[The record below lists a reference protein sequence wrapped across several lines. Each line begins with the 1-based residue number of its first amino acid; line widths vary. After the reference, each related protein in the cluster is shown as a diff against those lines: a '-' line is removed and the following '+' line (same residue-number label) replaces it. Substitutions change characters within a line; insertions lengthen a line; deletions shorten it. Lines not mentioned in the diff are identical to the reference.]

1 MEDHSVKNEVSPP
14 NDSKWFYLT
23 IILFLVIVFLQVS
36 REMEASKK
44 SKLKKLKKL
53 MKIEEQRK

>member
-1 MEDHSVKNEVSPP
+1 M
-14 NDSKWFYLT
+14 
-23 IILFLVIVFLQVS
+23 IVFLQVS

-53 MKIEEQRK
+53 MKIEEQRKVKQDKDQAILQKIDDIKKQ